1 MRCPWIFKSK
11 TPANEDTS
19 SVDGN
24 GRRSVRMNPLL
35 LKAALLTEGIQAE
48 KEALRDVGVL
58 YKEQN
63 HGLFGW
69 DFENHVEL
77 KTPDD
82 FFLQDGTVVQ
92 FRLNRKSPYMVRRR
106 DGRLVLFHND
116 EDLGDVRW
124 IERPAYY
131 GQKTSKGNDMIRIG
145 QVGGADNLF
154 FCYQNYCSHFAK
166 NQQCSFCNLV
176 STSQVYGSVM
186 KKKDFEEIGEVARA
200 AWADGI
206 VRHVNITGGCFN
218 SQTEV
223 RVITQLLAAI
233 RAATGFERVPGV
245 LLPSPAKGD
254 AIQQYY
260 DAGITSLGYSME
272 IWNERYY
279 QAICPGKA
287 ASTSH
292 SEFIQ
297 SIQAAIAVF
306 GPGNVYAMFVMGLE
320 PKETFLEGVKILS
333 QLGANVTP
341 YVWAANPGS
350 KLSGHRAPFPEW
362 FEETTREAAD
372 IVRTS
377 GVPSGER
384 NNCSR
389 CDGNNLLLDALRLNS
404 G

>member
-1 MRCPWIFKSK
+1 MK
-11 TPANEDTS
+11 NY
-19 SVDGN
+19 
-24 GRRSVRMNPLL
+24 LL
-35 LKAALLTEGIQAE
+35 LKASLLTEGIQAE
-48 KEALRDVGVL
+48 PEALRDVGVL

-77 KTPDD
+77 KVPDD
-82 FFLQDGTVVQ
+82 FFLEDGTVVQ
-92 FRLNRKSPYMVRRR
+92 FRLNRKSPFIVRSW
-106 DGRLVLFHND
+106 DERLTLFRG
-116 EDLGDVRW
+116 EEELCGVRW

-131 GQKTSKGNDMIRIG
+131 SKKTAKGNEMIRIG

-166 NQQCSFCNLV
+166 NQQCAFCNLV
-176 STSQVYGSVM
+176 STSEVYGSVM
-186 KKKDFEEIGEVARA
+186 KKKNFEDMGEVARE
-200 AWADGI
+200 AWSEGG

-218 SQTEV
+218 HHAEV
-223 RVITQLLAAI
+223 RVITELLASI
-233 RAATGFERVPGV
+233 RSGTGFDRVPGV

-272 IWNERYY
+272 IWDERYY

-292 SEFIQ
+292 TEFIEL
-297 SIQAAIAVF
+297 IRAAVKVF
-306 GPGNVYAMFVMGLE
+306 GAGNVYAMLVMGLE
-320 PKETFLEGVKILS
+320 PKETFLDGVKTLTG
-333 QLGANVTP
+333 LGANVTP

-362 FEETTREAAD
+362 FEETTREAAQ
-372 IVRTS
+372 IVRNS
-377 GVPSGER
+377 GVPSGEN

-389 CDGNNLLLDALRLNS
+389 CDGNTLLLDALKWNDKKDK
-404 G
+404 